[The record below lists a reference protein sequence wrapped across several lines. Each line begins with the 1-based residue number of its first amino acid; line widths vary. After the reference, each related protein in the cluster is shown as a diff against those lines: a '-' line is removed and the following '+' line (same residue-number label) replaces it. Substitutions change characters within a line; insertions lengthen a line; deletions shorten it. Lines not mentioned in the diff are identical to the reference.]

1 MIGLD
6 INSGVTPNF
15 IKIRTKI
22 PFASGA
28 ADFTINIKGFRYGSA
43 ETTSLM
49 VCWHYYNSTFYNPT
63 ISSAGSFAP
72 TVKLS
77 AEDWDSSGTAKV
89 CIVLVSPGYWP
100 KLYVESMYSSAYN
113 DAYADG
119 WDWVDAD
126 ATGTGNN
133 LATLSYKSNFGNSF
147 VMLSN
152 GNVGIGST
160 GPSRKLDVN
169 GDANIGTNL
178 VVGSGI
184 YNANYYA
191 GSSTATYFKNSVGA
205 DTLTILQGGNVGIGT
220 TSPSYKLHVNGTAYA
235 TTLTD
240 GSVSING
247 GDLLFAAD
255 GGGNGFQFDYYSGQ
269 MYIGNNAGSTWYMVI
284 KDDGNVGIGTTNP
297 LKTLQIN
304 ASTASIRLEES
315 SAGSKRLELSID
327 SSAVAKISANQSGQQ
342 IAFETVGSERMR
354 IDSSGNVGIGTT
366 SPSSL
371 LNVSGTGTLGSVFQ
385 EKITN
390 GTTTLALGTNATAA
404 EVQSQ
409 GSVPLYLNYGGNNV
423 CIVPVGSGNVGI
435 GTTAPADKL
444 DVVGTVRTDKLRS
457 NGIVYLG
464 ITGTKSSN
472 ATSFNM
478 FDINNT
484 GGSQTIEIVLSHH
497 HSGGGQH
504 GSFRRVILALNSY
517 TDLIVLEDT
526 STNFGGGLGFTITRT
541 TASTIR
547 IGWLGATAFSSGY
560 SFAGWVKGNGD
571 YTITNVGMDT
581 LDGA

>member
-1 MIGLD
+1 MTTRMTIKADGGGVGIGTTSPSVKLAVDGEASFGDGSKLTMIGLD

-49 VCWHYYNSTFYNPT
+49 VCWHYYNSTFYSPALT
-63 ISSAGSFAP
+63 SSGSFAP

-126 ATGTGNN
+126 ATGPGNN

-152 GNVGIGST
+152 GNVGIGTT

-205 DTLTILQGGNVGIGT
+205 DTLTILQGGSVGIGT
-220 TSPSYKLHVNGTAYA
+220 TSPTQKLHLNSGV
-235 TTLTD
+235 LRI
-240 GSVSING
+240 S
-247 GDLLFAAD
+247 
-255 GGGNGFQFDYYSGQ
+255 GGGNDSTGEINLDNGTQYSG
-269 MYIGNNAGSTWYMVI
+269 NSF
-284 KDDGNVGIGTTNP
+284 
-297 LKTLQIN
+297 QIRKE
-304 ASTASIRLEES
+304 STAYWGVKS
-315 SAGSKRLELSID
+315 
-327 SSAVAKISANQSGQQ
+327 V
-342 IAFETVGSERMR
+342 T
-354 IDSSGNVGIGTT
+354 SGND
-366 SPSSL
+366 L
-371 LNVSGTGTLGSVFQ
+371 AVF
-385 EKITN
+385 
-390 GTTTLALGTNATAA
+390 
-404 EVQSQ
+404 VD
-409 GSVPLYLNYGGNNV
+409 NNV
-423 CIVPVGSGNVGI
+423 NLGLYIKNGSGNVGI

-457 NGIVYLG
+457 NGVVYLG

-541 TASTIR
+541 SATTIR

-560 SFAGWVKGNGD
+560 SFIGWVKGNGD